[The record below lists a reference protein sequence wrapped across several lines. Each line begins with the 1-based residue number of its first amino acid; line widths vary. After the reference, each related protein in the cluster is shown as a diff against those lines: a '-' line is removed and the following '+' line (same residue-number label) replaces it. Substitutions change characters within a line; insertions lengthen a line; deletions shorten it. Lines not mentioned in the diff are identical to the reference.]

1 MQIREVSPS
10 QSAEFARWHTA
21 LEAGAVDGR
30 VGASVSSLTEFTD
43 SLAAPS
49 PVKRRTAV
57 AALAGEECVGAVLF
71 ELPLQSDL
79 DTVLLELAVP
89 PPYRR
94 QGVGA
99 ALWDWAATRARELGR
114 SIVQTEIFVPAGHTV
129 DTWPGARFAAARG
142 FVSANV
148 EDHLLVDLPYDEG
161 RLTALETGGDRSDG
175 YRITS
180 WAGRCP
186 DEYVE
191 AWAALHT
198 AMSAD
203 VPTGELARDVV
214 VHTVDGVRLNES
226 RMAKNWTALNALA
239 LDAGGEPVGYSTLF
253 LPRTQPEHAYQDDT
267 LVLRAHRGHGLGARL
282 KVANLRRLAGLPD
295 TDVARRRWLHTYTA
309 KGNAPMQAVNARFGF
324 RAVEEMHEFERRG

>member
-1 MQIREVSPS
+1 MEIRELSPS
-10 QSAEFARWHTA
+10 RLAEFARWHTA
-21 LEAGAVDGR
+21 LAAGAVDGR
-30 VGASVSSLTEFTD
+30 VGATVSSLTELTD
-43 SLAAPS
+43 SLAVPS

-57 AALAGEECVGAVLF
+57 GAFSGEECVGAMLF

-79 DTVLLELAVP
+79 DTVLVELAVP
-89 PPYRR
+89 PPCRR
-94 QGVGA
+94 RGVGA
-99 ALWDWAATRARELGR
+99 ALWDWADGRARKLGR
-114 SIVQTEIFVPAGHTV
+114 SIFQTEVFVPAGHTV
-129 DTWPGARFAAARG
+129 ETWPGARFATARG

-148 EDHLLVDLPYDEG
+148 EDHLLVDLPYDAG
-161 RLTALETGGDRSDG
+161 RLAAIENGEDRSDG

-180 WAGRCP
+180 WAGACP

-191 AWAALHT
+191 AWAELHT

-214 VHTVDGVRLNES
+214 LHSVDGVRLSES
-226 RMAKNWTALNALA
+226 RMAKNWITLNALA
-239 LDAGGEPVGYSTLF
+239 LSEGGEPVGYSTLF

-282 KVANLRRLAGLPD
+282 KIANLRRLAGLPD

-309 KGNAPMQAVNARFGF
+309 KDNAPMQTVNARFGF
-324 RAVEEMHEFERRG
+324 RAVEELHEFERRS